1 MIEVYKTNRKFEYG
15 FTLIELLVGMLVMG
29 ILMTVLMGTMLSMTG
44 GITSEA
50 VKAVGSSVENWTVK
64 NPAQSLPTTSGYVP
78 YSELKNTLQQQ
89 GIEPKSDKGNIS
101 DRYLVSISSTD
112 GYNYKVCGMFPDSS
126 KDSKDGRNI
135 YISASGESRDAK
147 DGECG

>member
-1 MIEVYKTNRKFEYG
+1 MLEVYKTNRKFEYG
-15 FTLIELLVGMLVMG
+15 FTLLDLMVGILVMG
-29 ILMTVLMGTMLSMTG
+29 TLMVVIMGTMLSMSG
-44 GITSEA
+44 GIASEA

-101 DRYLVSISSTD
+101 DSYLISISSTN
-112 GYNYKVCGMFPDSS
+112 GYDYKVCGMFPEASDNS
-126 KDSKDGRNI
+126 DGRSI
-135 YISASGESRDAK
+135 YISTSGESKDAENS
-147 DGECG
+147 ECS